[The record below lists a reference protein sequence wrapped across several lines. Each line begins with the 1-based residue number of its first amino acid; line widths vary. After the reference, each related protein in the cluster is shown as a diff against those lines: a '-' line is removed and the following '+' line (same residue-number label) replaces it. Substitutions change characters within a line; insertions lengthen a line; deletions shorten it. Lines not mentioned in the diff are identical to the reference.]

1 MLVVEGLNKAII
13 KTKNLGTLKGIRMG
27 RDLIITHL
35 LFVIDILFLCNGIKR
50 DAYKLKEIMDLYWLA
65 TKMIVNMGKYTISLW
80 NVHCIICM

>member
-1 MLVVEGLNKAII
+1 MLVLEGLNKPII

-35 LFVIDILFLCNGIKR
+35 LFVVDILFFCNGTKR

-65 TKMIVNMGKYTISLW
+65 TKMIVNMGKYTISLL
-80 NVHCIICM
+80 NIHRIICM